1 MGPEGV
7 LPVERPW
14 SHSVAKEPA
23 EESEPG
29 FLRPFHNIYH
39 RARILLSPVL
49 VDTRHRER
57 RDLGDAMELVV
68 P

>member
-1 MGPEGV
+1 M
-7 LPVERPW
+7 
-14 SHSVAKEPA
+14 AKEPA

>member
-1 MGPEGV
+1 M
-7 LPVERPW
+7 
-14 SHSVAKEPA
+14 AKEPA

-39 RARILLSPVL
+39 RARILTPVL

>member
-1 MGPEGV
+1 M
-7 LPVERPW
+7 
-14 SHSVAKEPA
+14 AKEPA

-29 FLRPFHNIYH
+29 LPRPFHTIHH

-49 VDTRHRER
+49 MDTRHRER